1 MCQSSEDLKAKAEWD
16 GAHGQSR
23 QQLLSELS
31 STSTDSSSSL
41 SQQALLLKSSLVP
54 CDKTDCLSGCI
65 SPSVMIPE
73 NRLAI
78 LLQQIKQAQISNCIY
93 HNTEISPS
101 LYSDHRCDRNN
112 FPLRVVLELDRHSG
126 EVWNIQFSHDGSRL
140 ATCGSDGT
148 AIIYD
153 VSSFE
158 VLHVLADH
166 QAGVCSV
173 AWSPDDK
180 MLVTCSMDR
189 RARLWDSHVGSYF
202 RHSDDGR
209 D

>member
-1 MCQSSEDLKAKAEWD
+1 M
-16 GAHGQSR
+16 
-23 QQLLSELS
+23 
-31 STSTDSSSSL
+31 
-41 SQQALLLKSSLVP
+41 LLKNGLVAW
-54 CDKTDCLSGCI
+54 DVTNCLPGCI

-153 VSSFE
+153 VGSFE

-166 QAGVCSV
+166 EAGVCSV

-202 RHSDDGR
+202 WQLDDGH